1 MGVHFFS
8 PLVACCCLLSLSC
21 VKLGPDHQAPQLD
34 LPAQYSQKGV
44 SWKRTSPPQVYTHS
58 TWWKVYGDRTLNDLA
73 ATTAAQNLSIQAAA
87 SRLKESRALSRST
100 RTAMLPT
107 LDFNGDLQRTT
118 VNFFGGIAQNRL
130 DIFQLP
136 IDLSYEVDLWGRVRR
151 SVESADAQAASAEAT
166 VVATKLSLT
175 ADTALTY
182 WSLRALDAEKAQV
195 EKSMALRRESLALN
209 EARFRAGTANELDTS
224 RAKTELAAVESELIG
239 IQKKRAELVNALAV
253 LTGRPAGTLQIPEQ
267 AELPNPPKIP
277 AGVPSD
283 LLLRRPDLYAAER
296 NVAAANAQIGV
307 AKAAF
312 FPSLRLR
319 AGTGTQ
325 ATQLGDLFDGDAVA
339 WSLGSSLT
347 YPLIGQVRI
356 RADYDAA
363 VARHQTAS
371 LDYQQAG
378 LIAMRET
385 EDSLTGLSF
394 LEKQE
399 EAQQKA
405 ADSAKQTLKLS
416 KQRYDAGLTNYL
428 EVVESE
434 RTLLQ
439 SERLVTSLRAQ
450 RLALTTQLIK
460 ALGGAW

>member
-1 MGVHFFS
+1 M
-8 PLVACCCLLSLSC
+8 
-21 VKLGPDHQAPQLD
+21 KLGPDHQAPQLD

-209 EARFRAGTANELDTS
+209 EARFRAGTTNEPDTS

-319 AGTGTQ
+319 AGSGTQ

-405 ADSAKQTLKLS
+405 ADAAKQTLKLS

-428 EVVESE
+428 EVVEAE

>member
-1 MGVHFFS
+1 
-8 PLVACCCLLSLSC
+8 

-224 RAKTELAAVESELIG
+224 RE
-239 IQKKRAELVNALAV
+239 N
-253 LTGRPAGTLQIPEQ
+253 
-267 AELPNPPKIP
+267 
-277 AGVPSD
+277 
-283 LLLRRPDLYAAER
+283 
-296 NVAAANAQIGV
+296 
-307 AKAAF
+307 
-312 FPSLRLR
+312 R
-319 AGTGTQ
+319 AGG
-325 ATQLGDLFDGDAVA
+325 GGV
-339 WSLGSSLT
+339 G
-347 YPLIGQVRI
+347 
-356 RADYDAA
+356 AD
-363 VARHQTAS
+363 RHPKKT
-371 LDYQQAG
+371 
-378 LIAMRET
+378 R
-385 EDSLTGLSF
+385 
-394 LEKQE
+394 
-399 EAQQKA
+399 
-405 ADSAKQTLKLS
+405 
-416 KQRYDAGLTNYL
+416 
-428 EVVESE
+428 
-434 RTLLQ
+434 
-439 SERLVTSLRAQ
+439 
-450 RLALTTQLIK
+450 
-460 ALGGAW
+460 

>member
-1 MGVHFFS
+1 MS
-8 PLVACCCLLSLSC
+8 
-21 VKLGPDHQAPQLD
+21 
-34 LPAQYSQKGV
+34 
-44 SWKRTSPPQVYTHS
+44 
-58 TWWKVYGDRTLNDLA
+58 
-73 ATTAAQNLSIQAAA
+73 SI
-87 SRLKESRALSRST
+87 
-100 RTAMLPT
+100 P
-107 LDFNGDLQRTT
+107 
-118 VNFFGGIAQNRL
+118 
-130 DIFQLP
+130 
-136 IDLSYEVDLWGRVRR
+136 
-151 SVESADAQAASAEAT
+151 
-166 VVATKLSLT
+166 
-175 ADTALTY
+175 
-182 WSLRALDAEKAQV
+182 
-195 EKSMALRRESLALN
+195 
-209 EARFRAGTANELDTS
+209 

-405 ADSAKQTLKLS
+405 ADAAKQTLKLS

-428 EVVESE
+428 EVVEAE